1 MILGLLENFYRN
13 CNDGHSGGGTGKF
26 TESGCTVGE
35 CILFSSLHCVFMIDP
50 SVFGDP
56 QFTGVNTF
64 YQRFKALPETQTI
77 LNDRKNVFQQYFLKP
92 EGFKKKNNEW
102 IRTKL
107 RKKRRKTNSNRAM
120 SYGTSMRPVL

>member
-1 MILGLLENFYRN
+1 
-13 CNDGHSGGGTGKF
+13 
-26 TESGCTVGE
+26 
-35 CILFSSLHCVFMIDP
+35 MIDP

-92 EGFKKKNNEW
+92 EEG
-102 IRTKL
+102 L
-107 RKKRRKTNSNRAM
+107 
-120 SYGTSMRPVL
+120 

>member
-13 CNDGHSGGGTGKF
+13 CNGGHSGGGGGTGKF

-35 CILFSSLHCVFMIDP
+35 CKLFSSLHCVFMIDP
-50 SVFGDP
+50 SVFDDP

-92 EGFKKKNNEW
+92 EEG
-102 IRTKL
+102 L
-107 RKKRRKTNSNRAM
+107 
-120 SYGTSMRPVL
+120 